1 MDLYASAGQKL
12 KFILFPFINVLT
24 EECLDFRYGD
34 YGGMMESGT
43 TAMEAITALL
53 VQLLHNNLAETNL
66 SHLFH

>member
-1 MDLYASAGQKL
+1 
-12 KFILFPFINVLT
+12 
-24 EECLDFRYGD
+24 
-34 YGGMMESGT
+34 MESGT